1 LIAIANFVTIF
12 PKLTSPTNYFFKKI
26 CVKLILILITYSE
39 TIFTTEDMLNVLA
52 LPQITDVD
60 EIIRKNFLSFQAL
73 AVLNF
78 ILPDN
83 LLIYSQFNAKTF

>member
-1 LIAIANFVTIF
+1 
-12 PKLTSPTNYFFKKI
+12 
-26 CVKLILILITYSE
+26 
-39 TIFTTEDMLNVLA
+39 MLNVLA